1 MPYSS
6 DIAINTSF
14 PDDRAS
20 DPRSKRRFQLGER
33 TQSVCGRAGFF
44 AGNRSGRYGNASSV
58 HDNAGGSNRNASSVH
73 DNAGATNRN
82 ASSSHDNGGA
92 ANRKGGPATRRY
104 FQSARQN
111 DDNGFGAAGPS
122 GVQAQTV
129 KLDDNATNTESS
141 EELPNKRPHVEFHDF
156 LNDDDAT
163 IIDDKFDWLA
173 PHTAVIPLA
182 RTSE

>member
-1 MPYSS
+1 M
-6 DIAINTSF
+6 SF
-14 PDDRAS
+14 PDDRPS

-44 AGNRSGRYGNASSV
+44 AGNRSGRY
-58 HDNAGGSNRNASSVH
+58 DNAPSANDNGG
-73 DNAGATNRN
+73 GANRN
-82 ASSSHDNGGA
+82 ASSSHDNGGAANRNASSAHDNGGA

-104 FQSARQN
+104 FQSARPN
-111 DDNGFGAAGPS
+111 GDNGFGAAGPS

-141 EELPNKRPHVEFHDF
+141 EEPANKHPHVEYRDF

-163 IIDDKFDWLA
+163 IIDDKYDWLA
-173 PHTAVIPLA
+173 PHTVVIPLERSNA
-182 RTSE
+182 QNE